1 MVVNTLEEAIEQLK
15 RDPGQPVRTRV
26 GDLTIEMRAI
36 PEDREKRTAA
46 DVFRDIGP
54 WEGESTEEIL
64 ALLSEARERSG
75 QRQVPDL

>member
-1 MVVNTLEEAIEQLK
+1 MNTLEEAIEQLK

-26 GDLTIEMRAI
+26 GELTIEMRAI
-36 PEDREKRTAA
+36 PEAREQRTAA

-54 WEGESTEEIL
+54 WEGESTGEIL